1 MEQPQNAP
9 STNPLTKTA
18 SLLIIITLVIIG
30 LVYAQEQLV
39 PIVLAL
45 FLWFIVKT
53 IVRLLNR
60 IPFIENKIPS
70 WLSNIL
76 AFGLIILFCFL
87 AGQMLY
93 TNIEELS
100 ESLPLY
106 EANINYIIE
115 KINMT
120 FMIDLKVI
128 AKNTFKDFDF
138 TNIVMS
144 LINALTNIFGDT
156 FMIVLYT
163 LFMLSEE
170 ALFTPKLKAIAS
182 NKESYS
188 RVKNT
193 LSEINE
199 SIGSYITLKSLVS
212 LLTAFL
218 SFLALSFIGVD
229 APVFWAFLIFVLNF
243 IPTIG
248 SLIATGFPAIFALLQ
263 FGDYFHPLLVLG
275 VVGAI
280 QLIVG
285 NMIEPRVMGN
295 SLNISPLVVIIALS
309 IWGAIWGINGMIL
322 SVPIT
327 VIAIIIFS
335 KIPSTQSIAILL
347 SEKGKLNNTEI
358 ADS

>member
-9 STNPLTKTA
+9 SNNLTKAA
-18 SLLIIITLVIIG
+18 SLLIIITLSIIG
-30 LVYAQEQLV
+30 LISAQAQLV

-45 FLWFIVKT
+45 FLWFIIKT

-60 IPFIENKIPS
+60 IPFIENKIPK

-76 AFGLIILFCFL
+76 AFGVIILFCFL
-87 AGQMLY
+87 AGRMLY

-106 EANINYIIE
+106 EANVNYIIE

-144 LINALTNIFGDT
+144 VINALTDIFGDT

-182 NKESYS
+182 TKESYQ
-188 RVKNT
+188 RVRNI

-218 SFLALSFIGVD
+218 SFIALSIIGVD
-229 APVFWAFLIFVLNF
+229 APVFWAFLIFILNF

-263 FGDYFHPLLVLG
+263 FGGFYHPLLVLG
-275 VVGAI
+275 IVGVI

-327 VIAIIIFS
+327 VVAIIIFS
-335 KIPSTQSIAILL
+335 KIPSTQSLAILL
-347 SEKGKLNNTEI
+347 SEKGTLHNTETVE
-358 ADS
+358 S